1 MNLLIFSGFSQIL
14 QSAAALASACHAARR
29 GQRVLL
35 VSVGPAHLSGA
46 LLGQNL
52 GPRPLE
58 LESHLAAVEVN
69 PLDEIGSRWDEIR
82 PSLRSGITARL
93 RDLGPEEIPSF
104 PGMDAIGGLLVAE
117 KARQMGRFDLV
128 ILDGPS
134 AEGLIRTVSLP
145 DVLRW
150 FTRLIVGLDR
160 GPGRSR
166 SSQDAAMI
174 PAALLPPS
182 AFAPLQDL
190 RVELEAQRARIDA
203 ATGSRV
209 RLVVTPDELAMPG
222 VASSLTSLGL
232 YGMAVDELIVAGEL
246 ADVPESLRETYSLEA
261 SNVRPQLRIGPLA
274 ASITDRDTW
283 ALRGAH
289 LYDDGDV
296 CDPAIKPLPPAGDRE
311 LKLYIPFLDP
321 KTLDIALTNEEVVVQ
336 LGPLRR
342 HVLLPGIVTG
352 GRLRAKVDPVEVLRL
367 WVE

>member
-1 MNLLIFSGFSQIL
+1 MNLLIFSGFNQIL
-14 QSAAALASACHAARR
+14 QSATALASACHAARR

-58 LESHLAAVEVN
+58 VEPNLAAIEVS

-128 ILDGPS
+128 VLDGPS
-134 AEGLIRTVSLP
+134 ADGLIRTVSLP

-166 SSQDAAMI
+166 TSQDAAMI

-209 RLVVTPDELAMPG
+209 RLVVTPEELMMPG
-222 VASSLTSLGL
+222 VPSSLTSLGL
-232 YGMAVDELIVAGEL
+232 YGMAVDEVVVAGEL
-246 ADVPESLRETYSLEA
+246 SEVSEAARETYSPEA
-261 SNVRPQLRIGPLA
+261 SSVRPQLRVGPVA
-274 ASITDRDTW
+274 TSIANRDTW
-283 ALRGAH
+283 ALRGAE
-289 LYDDGDV
+289 LYQDGDV
-296 CDPAIKPLPPAGDRE
+296 FDPSIKARPSTGDRE
-311 LKLYIPFLDP
+311 LKLYIPFLDA

-336 LGPLRR
+336 LGSLRR

>member
-1 MNLLIFSGFSQIL
+1 MNLLIFSGFNQIL

-35 VSVGPAHLSGA
+35 VSVGPAHLTGA

-58 LESHLAAVEVN
+58 LESHLAAVEVD
-69 PLDEIGSRWDEIR
+69 PLDEIGSRWDEVR

-93 RDLGPEEIPSF
+93 RDLAPEELPSF
-104 PGMDAIGGLLVAE
+104 PGMDAIAGLLVAE
-117 KARQMGRFDLV
+117 KARHSGHFDLV
-128 ILDGPS
+128 ILDGPL
-134 AEGLIRTVSLP
+134 AEGLVRAVSLP

-150 FTRLIVGLDR
+150 FTRLIVGIDR

-209 RLVVTPDELAMPG
+209 RLVVTPEELSMPG
-222 VASSLTSLGL
+222 VPISLTSLGL
-232 YGMAVDELIVAGEL
+232 YGMAVDEVIVAGDLGKVSE
-246 ADVPESLRETYSLEA
+246 ASRETFSPEA
-261 SNVRPQLRIGPLA
+261 SSVRPRLRVGPVA
-274 ASITDRDTW
+274 TEIANRDAW
-283 ALRGAH
+283 ALRGAE
-289 LYDDGDV
+289 LYHDGEV
-296 CDPAIKPLPPAGDRE
+296 FDPNLTKHPPTGERE
-311 LKLYIPFLDP
+311 MKLYIPFLDP
-321 KTLDIALTNEEVVVQ
+321 KTLDIALSSEEVVVQ

-352 GRLRAKVDPVEVLRL
+352 GRLRAKVEPAEVLRL